1 MILFALGAA
10 CVVAS
15 IGSAV
20 VMAKGGGGDAR
31 KDKLMTCF
39 DRAKLYLK
47 QKVDGKDIYIYPTVS
62 QKVKLHDH
70 EAFYFN
76 LPIGVNPKRIQSYMW
91 VFKQG
96 FGDYAE
102 IEGESSM
109 FILRAFKAPIQPF
122 DYNYEEIPLDHKL
135 PIVIGR
141 TRKDY
146 IVYDMV
152 NNPHLLIAGET
163 GSGKSTA
170 LRAILTTLMIKY
182 PPSKVQ
188 FYLADLKRTEFHIF
202 RNSAHVQ
209 ETVIEPNEVLE
220 MMQGINEMLEERG
233 RILDAHEVAHIDDA
247 PCDLPYIIVCIDEFA
262 ELKKQKEAIEIMERV
277 GAIGRALG
285 IFLIL
290 STQRPDADILNG
302 RIKAQLTVRLAF
314 RHADGINSKI
324 TLGQMGAED
333 IKQSD
338 KGRGLLKLDGLLEV
352 QSPYLSL
359 DEARKLLKG

>member
-15 IGSAV
+15 IGGVA
-20 VMAKGGGGDAR
+20 VMAKGGGEVKR
-31 KDKLMTCF
+31 DKLTTCF

-47 QKVDGKDIYIYPTVS
+47 QKVDGRDIYVYPTVT

-70 EAFYFN
+70 EAYYFN

-102 IEGESSM
+102 IEGESSA

-122 DYNYEEIPLDHKL
+122 DYIYGEIPIADHKL

-152 NNPHLLIAGET
+152 TNPHLLIAGET

-182 PPSKVQ
+182 PPSKLQ
-188 FYLADLKRTEFHIF
+188 LYLADLKRTEFHLF
-202 RNSAHVQ
+202 RNAAHVE
-209 ETVIEPNEVLE
+209 ETVIEPEEVLE
-220 MMQGINEMLEERG
+220 MMERISDIMEERG

-247 PCDLPYIIVCIDEFA
+247 PCDLPYIVVCIDEFA
-262 ELKKQKEAIEIMERV
+262 ELKKQKEAIAIMERV
-277 GAIGRALG
+277 GALGRALG
-285 IFLIL
+285 VFLIL

-302 RIKAQLTVRLAF
+302 RLKAQLTVRLAF
-314 RHADGINSKI
+314 RHADEVNSRI
-324 TLGQMGAED
+324 TLGHGGAEH

-338 KGRGLLKLDGLLEV
+338 KGRGLLKLDGVMEI

-359 DEARKLLKG
+359 DEAKKLLK